1 VRRALLGL
9 LLGLGIG
16 FALFQLGAL
25 VFVKAYKLPT
35 ASMEPTVSR
44 GDRVGV
50 IRFVGRV
57 APDRGDIVAFRAPR
71 RVKAL
76 CGQTGTFLKR
86 IVGLPGERIVE
97 RRGRVFVNGSPLREP
112 YVEPA
117 RRDAVSGSWRVPR
130 DAYFVLGDNRRESCD
145 SRVWGAV
152 PEQRLIGEVF
162 VTYWP
167 PSRFSFR

>member
-1 VRRALLGL
+1 VRRTLLGL
-9 LLGLGIG
+9 LLALGLGI
-16 FALFQLGAL
+16 ALFQLGAL

-57 APDRGDIVAFRAPR
+57 EPDRGDVVAFRAPR
-71 RVKAL
+71 RVAAL
-76 CGQTGTFLKR
+76 CGQSGTFLKR

-97 RRGRVFVNGSPLREP
+97 RRGRLFVNGSPLREP
-112 YVEPA
+112 YVAAA
-117 RRDAVSGSWRVPR
+117 RRDDVSGTWRVPR
-130 DAYFVLGDNRRESCD
+130 GAYFVLGDNRRASCD
-145 SRVWGAV
+145 SRAWGAV
-152 PEQRLIGEVF
+152 PEHRLIGEVF

>member
-1 VRRALLGL
+1 MRRALLGL
-9 LLGLGIG
+9 LIGLGVG

-25 VFVKAYKLPT
+25 VFVTAYKLPT

-50 IRFVGRV
+50 IRFVGRIE
-57 APDRGDIVAFRAPR
+57 PDRGDIVAFRPPQ

-97 RRGRVFVNGSPLREP
+97 RRGRLFVDGAPLREP
-112 YVEPA
+112 YVEPG

-130 DAYFVLGDNRRESCD
+130 GAYFVLGDNRRESCD

-152 PEQRLIGEVF
+152 PRKRLIGEVF